1 MSPGEKVEGFVEAV
15 VNPLEFLPCES
26 PAMCLAGFYFNF

>member
-1 MSPGEKVEGFVEAV
+1 MSPGEKVEGLVEAF
-15 VNPLEFLPCES
+15 VNPLEFLCCET